1 MTDQIVNEWI
11 TEWSQ
16 VRDHDK
22 EKVTVFATA
31 ILANE
36 DLFQAITH
44 VLEESDRFKP
54 VIIHSCHFYYFLV
67 YYYTYVCIA
76 HYSI

>member
-11 TEWSQ
+11 SEWNQ
-16 VRDHDK
+16 VRDSEK
-22 EKVTVFATA
+22 ETITA
-31 ILANE
+31 YAASILANE

-54 VIIHSCHFYYFLV
+54 VR
-67 YYYTYVCIA
+67 A
-76 HYSI
+76 NN

>member
-11 TEWSQ
+11 GEWNQ
-16 VRDHDK
+16 VRENEK
-22 EKVTVFATA
+22 ETVTTFATS

-54 VIIHSCHFYYFLV
+54 VKTQPHS
-67 YYYTYVCIA
+67 
-76 HYSI
+76 